1 MAHMMVNHLSQII
14 GQEHKIIPQIG
25 QVECQAIATIQEKII
40 LITTVRIQGPF
51 TKEKCWQVLK
61 EIDKKK
67 SPRWDGITI
76 EFWLEL

>member
-1 MAHMMVNHLSQII
+1 MIVNHLSQIV
-14 GQEHKIIPQIG
+14 GQEQKIIPQIS
-25 QVECQAIATIQEKII
+25 QVECQAIVTIQEKII

-61 EIDKKK
+61 NIDKKK
-67 SPRWDGITI
+67 ALRWDGITI